1 MYAVHVLPVKRP
13 RYIDHDVKALD
24 HCLPVVGIDLG
35 EVDLYVARTALRG
48 CVPGR
53 RYAFVPFSGK
63 SCVDRRPDE
72 SRAANNEDPVIAGSG
87 YADLESTPPSRG

>member
-48 CVPGR
+48 CVPG
-53 RYAFVPFSGK
+53 
-63 SCVDRRPDE
+63 VDRRPDE